1 MKIWQNC
8 KVMLNKKK
16 RKKKSGKGI
25 KVEMPKIEE

>member
-8 KVMLNKKK
+8 KVMLKKK

>member
-8 KVMLNKKK
+8 KVMLKKK
-16 RKKKSGKGI
+16 KKKKSGKGI